1 MYAVIRSG
9 SKQYRVAPGETVRV
23 ETLPGK
29 VGSKVTF
36 DDVLAVRTDEPE
48 LVTGDALGK
57 ATVTGKIVAQ
67 DRAKKVIVLKF
78 RRTKQYKI
86 RTGHRQNYT
95 AVQVGEIKLP

>member
-29 VGSKVTF
+29 IGGKVTF
-36 DDVLAVRTDEPE
+36 DDVLAVRTDEPK

-57 ATVTGKIVAQ
+57 AIVRKNRGAGPREKS
-67 DRAKKVIVLKF
+67 DRA
-78 RRTKQYKI
+78 
-86 RTGHRQNYT
+86 
-95 AVQVGEIKLP
+95 EIPQDQAI

>member
-29 VGSKVTF
+29 VGGKVTF
-36 DDVLAVRTDEPE
+36 DDVVAVRTDDPK

-57 ATVTGKIVAQ
+57 ATVTGKIVEQ
-67 DRAKKVIVLKF
+67 GRAKKIAVLKF
-78 RRTKQYKI
+78 HKNRQYKI